1 MTYQQ
6 LNQYNG
12 YAGPELTVKYSP
24 YKNDGT
30 TVVAANV
37 TVGSIVTLA
46 DALDSDGSMKVVRPE
61 TATLENAKFLV
72 TAVDP
77 GINALQAGSSTL
89 RTGGFIKVLPIRS
102 AVGIVQML
110 TANGVAARDALI
122 CADGSFAL
130 TAATSVASVAAIAA
144 YVGYAVEANSTGG
157 NALKLVQI
165 GVFQ

>member
-6 LNQYNG
+6 LNQFTG
-12 YAGPELTVKYSP
+12 FAGPELTVKYSP

-37 TVGSIVTLA
+37 TVGCIVTLA

-61 TATLENAKFLV
+61 TATLENTKFLV

-77 GINALQAGSSTL
+77 GINTIVTGST
-89 RTGGFIKVLPIRS
+89 RTGGFIKVMPIRAS
-102 AVGIVQML
+102 CGIVQML
-110 TANGVAARDALI
+110 MATGTSARDALI

-130 TAATSVASVAAIAA
+130 AASTGIGSIGAIAGF
-144 YVGYAVEANSTGG
+144 VGYAVEANATGS

-165 GVFQ
+165 GVTQ

>member
-6 LNQYNG
+6 LNQYTG

-24 YKNDGT
+24 YKNDGS
-30 TVVAANV
+30 TVVNANV
-37 TVGSIVTLA
+37 SAGCIVTLA

-77 GINALQAGSSTL
+77 GINTLQAGSTTL
-89 RTGGFIKVLPIRS
+89 RTGGFIKAMPIRS
-102 AVGIVQML
+102 AVGITQML
-110 TANGVAARDALI
+110 TANGVAARDALV
-122 CADGSFAL
+122 CTDGTFAL
-130 TAATSVASVAAIAA
+130 SASTGIGSIAAIAGF
-144 YVGYAVEANSTGG
+144 VGYAVEANSSGG

-165 GVFQ
+165 GVIQ